1 MLGPGR
7 LHTRKPRP
15 SSYGVSSW
23 IMERH
28 LRRPFSGPQ
37 EVPGGATGAPTH
49 GLPVLA
55 RSCCSEHTVPW
66 PAAGPA
72 WTFLWV
78 SGEMAGVKH
87 NSSLSLPRDFLKQTT
102 TTCQTHAG
110 CARVAENSHLSS
122 RSSRLFPDPRTINEP
137 RKAGRLN
144 GKTTSAGPCSE
155 FGVGRHGPPAPG
167 RREGPRAEQVCRGG
181 RGVPARAELWP
192 VAWSRGR
199 RAGLGLRLS
208 LRGCPVSTA
217 SDGGSG

>member
-37 EVPGGATGAPTH
+37 EVPGGAAGAPTH

-55 RSCCSEHTVPW
+55 RSCCSDHTVPW

-102 TTCQTHAG
+102 TTCQTRRVCEG
-110 CARVAENSHLSS
+110 RGELCASAHVPAVCSLTRA
-122 RSSRLFPDPRTINEP
+122 INEP

-144 GKTTSAGPCSE
+144 GKTTSAEPCSE

-167 RREGPRAEQVCRGG
+167 RREGQRAEQVCRGG

-192 VAWSRGR
+192 VARSRGR

>member
-37 EVPGGATGAPTH
+37 EVPGGAAGAPTH

-55 RSCCSEHTVPW
+55 RSCCSDHTVPW

-102 TTCQTHAG
+102 TTCQTRRVCEG
-110 CARVAENSHLSS
+110 RGELCA
-122 RSSRLFPDPRTINEP
+122 
-137 RKAGRLN
+137 
-144 GKTTSAGPCSE
+144 SAHVPAVCSLTR
-155 FGVGRHGPPAPG
+155 GQSMNRG
-167 RREGPRAEQVCRGG
+167 RRGVRTARRPAQGPAQSLGWGVMAPQLQGAGKGSALCRSAEVGG
-181 RGVPARAELWP
+181 GSPQGR
-192 VAWSRGR
+192 SRGR

>member
-1 MLGPGR
+1 MDDGETLTPA
-7 LHTRKPRP
+7 LLRP
-15 SSYGVSSW
+15 A
-23 IMERH
+23 
-28 LRRPFSGPQ
+28 
-37 EVPGGATGAPTH
+37 GGAGWGRGSPDTRLAGARPELLLRAH
-49 GLPVLA
+49 CPLA
-55 RSCCSEHTVPW
+55 
-66 PAAGPA
+66 AAGPA
-72 WTFLWV
+72 WTFFWV

-102 TTCQTHAG
+102 TMCQTHAG

-167 RREGPRAEQVCRGG
+167 RREGQRAEQVCRGG